1 MAGFKSTYQ
10 GVGFYESPGMW
21 MSSRLD
27 ELWLQSPDKHNDS
40 IYSDLAAWMQMDPV
54 GNKFSQAKSSS
65 INQADP
71 GKKNAPRA
79 VQRGCWPSCAVG
91 HFWVSCSQCVWSLID
106 RHGQRFLFKSSA
118 FRYTIV
124 ILQRNKGKNEWRSP
138 QWAICSQYH
147 PTLLFVIQRALGY
160 RAETWHR
167 NVSVSPHEKPTV
179 SESKRCGWA
188 LSATTRQSWQ
198 LAAAGLSAHTE
209 IPSQRHD

>member
-27 ELWLQSPDKHNDS
+27 ELWPQSPDKHNDS

-124 ILQRNKGKNEWRSP
+124 ILQRNKGKNERRSL

-147 PTLLFVIQRALGY
+147 T
-160 RAETWHR
+160 
-167 NVSVSPHEKPTV
+167 PHCCSLS
-179 SESKRCGWA
+179 SE
-188 LSATTRQSWQ
+188 L
-198 LAAAGLSAHTE
+198 
-209 IPSQRHD
+209 